1 MSRREIL
8 MSLVADAGR
17 GGLAFP
23 TSAVAALRIHQ
34 ALDDPDC
41 STDAIARQIQAEP
54 LLAARVVALANS
66 AAYNRSGRV
75 VTDVKN
81 AVNLLGFRAV
91 KMLAT
96 VMITRLMASSAQ
108 LPGHKKIGTALWEH
122 TAHVAALAQML
133 ARRVTHQDAETAMF
147 AGMLHEIGGFYLVYR
162 ASDVFGVLDG
172 DPGEWENPS
181 AEGLNDAPEWLIGR
195 ALFKSLAV
203 PTSVIEAIEVMWKG
217 KLSFPVSTL
226 GDTLLLAYEL
236 APVKSPL
243 RSEKVADGEVLAA
256 NMNMAIGEETLDA
269 LIKDSTEEVTALV
282 WALER

>member
-8 MSLVADAGR
+8 MSLVGDAGR

-23 TSAVAALRIHQ
+23 TSTVAALGIHQ

-66 AAYNRSGRV
+66 AAYNRGGKV

-96 VMITRLMASSAQ
+96 VMITRQMSSSAQ
-108 LPGHKKIGTALWEH
+108 LPSHKKLDTLLWEH
-122 TAHVAALAQML
+122 TAHVAALAKML
-133 ARRVTHQDAETAMF
+133 ARRVTNQDAETAMF
-147 AGMLHEIGGFYLVYR
+147 AGMLHETGGFYLVYR
-162 ASDVFGVLDG
+162 ASDLPGVLIG
-172 DPGEWENPS
+172 DPGDWENPS
-181 AEGLNDAPEWLIGR
+181 AEGLDDAPKRLIGR

-203 PTSVIEAIEVMWKG
+203 PEPVVTAIEVMWKG
-217 KLSFPVSTL
+217 QLSFPVSTL

-236 APVKSPL
+236 APIKSPL
-243 RSEKVADGEVLAA
+243 QAEKVANSEVLAA
-256 NMNMAIGEETLDA
+256 NINMAIGEETLDGI
-269 LIKDSTEEVTALV
+269 IKDSAEEVRALV
-282 WALER
+282 LALAR